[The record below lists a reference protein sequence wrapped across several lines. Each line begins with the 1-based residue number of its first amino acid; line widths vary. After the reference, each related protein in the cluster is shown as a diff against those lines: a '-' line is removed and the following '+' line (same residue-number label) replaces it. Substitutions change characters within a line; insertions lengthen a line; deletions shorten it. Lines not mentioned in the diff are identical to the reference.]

1 MNGTQPVRPSSRYY
15 FLALAFFVAGIAL
28 TIIFFIVDTH
38 RIRNSMVSMDVPGT
52 MDLDLQRL
60 TPYTIF
66 AEAGSRLPPA
76 RPSANP
82 AELATLTPEAVR
94 CEVHMLPAG
103 ESVPPA
109 QSTSSASYS
118 YGNRKGVAVLDF
130 EVPHNG
136 SYTID
141 CQGPSELAGQKVQ
154 ALVGGGTGK
163 AFTAVM
169 GKSFL
174 LLAGGIVIG
183 TLIFIRVAMLR
194 LDSRRE
200 IREQGLRPL

>member
-1 MNGTQPVRPSSRYY
+1 MNGTQPVRPSSSYY
-15 FLALAFFVAGIAL
+15 LLALAFFVAGIGL

-76 RPSANP
+76 RPSTNP
-82 AELATLTPEAVR
+82 GELATLTPEAVR

-103 ESVPPA
+103 ESVPPKPTT
-109 QSTSSASYS
+109 STASYT

-136 SYTID
+136 SYSID
-141 CQGPSELAGQKVQ
+141 CQGPAELDGQKVQ

-163 AFTAVM
+163 AFTAIM

-174 LLAGGIVIG
+174 LLTGGIVIG

-194 LDSRRE
+194 LESRRE
-200 IREQGLRPL
+200 IREQGLRPV

>member
-1 MNGTQPVRPSSRYY
+1 MNGTQPVRPSSQYY
-15 FLALAFFVAGIAL
+15 LVALAFFVAGIAL
-28 TIIFFIVDTH
+28 TIIFFVVDTH

-66 AEAGSRLPPA
+66 AEAGKRLPPE
-76 RPSANP
+76 RPLPNP
-82 AELATLTPEAVR
+82 TPEAVR

-103 ESVPPA
+103 ESVPPK
-109 QSTSSASYS
+109 QSSYSASYT

-141 CQGPSELAGQKVQ
+141 CQGPAELDGQKVQ

-163 AFTAVM
+163 AFTAIM

-183 TLIFIRVAMLR
+183 TLIFIRIAMLR
-194 LDSRRE
+194 LESRRE
-200 IREQGLRPL
+200 IREQGLRPV

>member
-15 FLALAFFVAGIAL
+15 FIALGFLLAGIGLTYLFFVL
-28 TIIFFIVDTH
+28 DTH
-38 RIRNSMVSMDVPGT
+38 RIHNSMVSMDVPGST
-52 MDLDLQRL
+52 DLDLQRL

-66 AEAGSRLPPA
+66 AEAGSRLPPE
-76 RPSANP
+76 RPSAAP
-82 AELATLTPEAVR
+82 TPEAVR

-103 ESVPPA
+103 ESVAPKET
-109 QSTSSASYS
+109 TSSASYT
-118 YGNRKGVAVLDF
+118 YGDRKGVAILDF

-136 SYTID
+136 SYTIA
-141 CQGPSELAGQKVQ
+141 CQGPAELAGQKVQ

-174 LLAGGIVIG
+174 LLTGGIVIG

-194 LDSRRE
+194 LESRRE
-200 IREQGLRPL
+200 IREQGLRPI

>member
-15 FLALAFFVAGIAL
+15 LLALAFFVGGIGL
-28 TIIFFIVDTH
+28 TIFFFITDVH
-38 RIRNSMVSMDVPGT
+38 RIRDSMVRMDIPGT
-52 MDLDLQRL
+52 MDLDMKRL
-60 TPYTIF
+60 TPDTIF
-66 AEAGSRLPPA
+66 AEAGSRLPPE
-76 RPSANP
+76 PGSANP
-82 AELATLTPEAVR
+82 SPEAVR

-103 ESVPPA
+103 ETVYPKQTTA
-109 QSTSSASYS
+109 RASYT

-130 EVPHNG
+130 EVPHDG

-141 CQGPSELAGQKVQ
+141 CQGPADLDGQKVQ
-154 ALVGGGTGK
+154 ALVGGGTSK

-174 LLAGGIVIG
+174 LLTGGIVIG

-194 LDSRRE
+194 LESRKE
-200 IREQGLRPL
+200 IREQGLRPV